1 MNGVHDM
8 GGMHGFGPV
17 RPERDEPWF
26 HAEWER
32 RAFAL
37 ALAMGATGSW
47 TLDQSRAARESI
59 PAATYLASSYYEI
72 WLAALEAL
80 MRERGLVRED
90 ELVDG
95 RVRTPALALAR
106 RLEACD
112 VATALALGSP
122 TERPPPGPARFAP
135 GDAVRTRQ
143 MHPDGHTRLPR
154 YVRGRRGTVAAVR
167 GAHVYPDANG
177 MGRGEQPTWLYTVR
191 FDGAELW
198 GADTSA
204 SSVSV
209 DCWEPYLVPAAE
221 RPA

>member
-1 MNGVHDM
+1 VLPVAGAWPAAGLVQVGAVPLARGHRSAWRARRLRGQPAGRHGDQRARLDRRVALPRDSDAAGGHRRLGQRPAREAGHSRFDDRHRPRAAGESARRRGGRARCRAGRTRCRDGGAAMNGVHDM

-95 RVRTPALALAR
+95 RVRTP
-106 RLEACD
+106 
-112 VATALALGSP
+112 
-122 TERPPPGPARFAP
+122 
-135 GDAVRTRQ
+135 
-143 MHPDGHTRLPR
+143 
-154 YVRGRRGTVAAVR
+154 
-167 GAHVYPDANG
+167 
-177 MGRGEQPTWLYTVR
+177 
-191 FDGAELW
+191 
-198 GADTSA
+198 
-204 SSVSV
+204 
-209 DCWEPYLVPAAE
+209 
-221 RPA
+221 